1 MALTRH
7 TRTKVGIR
15 EIPLYGEG
23 QLIKMGLPYPATFTN
38 YNVTNR
44 WVGEGRV
51 ATNPGSHIPV
61 YETVYYGYVDWNAT
75 VSGGGITAST
85 SGQMKSKPMW
95 KGQAELWASRTN
107 PSGIAFAVGSTYS
120 ISGGSTPQGKVET
133 YEEEYFTGRVTVKK
147 CLDDGA
153 LTTVSETDYDAG
165 VTVNVP
171 IPTAYKDSVLAGV
184 MIDGGSQSTYNKNG
198 YDVTVND
205 NRVIIFY
212 FKSKVKITLAK
223 GTGGNTITGS
233 STTTFTKET
242 TSASAGGSF
251 MAEVGATISL
261 SATSASGYVLAKNA
275 ISSSAGSYGSI
286 DGSGGTSVSG
296 SKVCSVETT
305 FTVNGAQFTVT
316 PKIVDG
322 GFGQSSWG
330 TAKIKEHSATTWSTG
345 AVVLKPNT
353 TYDLGFETKTADTL
367 AAAVDYW
374 DVGGTRCTTSFTTG
388 ATITT
393 NVTAALYLK
402 QTKWL
407 LTVANGTNSSWG
419 SVSGGGWYAAGTSVT
434 ISFSPSI
441 ANIEPVAYQ
450 VNYNGSTTS
459 CTNTATITTTNAS
472 LTATFY
478 LKQTKY
484 LMSVAIGSSG
494 TDGWGTISGG
504 GVYVGTGDKVTLNFT
519 PTSSLVN
526 TIHPQVDHWQV
537 LNETPK
543 PTPAEDGASS
553 IEVTLGTVTSNF
565 TAYCHL
571 ASSWRKVSIRR
582 SDAGTAAW
590 GVFYLDE
597 SGTTTEKY
605 YPPGTTITMRFSRE
619 TSFDSKERPQVNYI
633 AVGTEDTIFGVD
645 GTYTYTYQLPENV
658 KTDLVID
665 CYAKQTAW
673 PVSVTSTGNGSVT
686 AKRIDIETSA
696 VIETV
701 TATPSA
707 ANTVYLRYGND
718 EYLAMSSTPDAH
730 YKFSAFNRTNLK
742 NYEGSNVN
750 YQLTSAANATV
761 AGTFSRSDF
770 KVTASSDLENVCD
783 VYMQDAA
790 KAEAYYDINVANNPV
805 VVCKIKAAY
814 ADQYKVTTFTIGSQ
828 AGVEAQYNS
837 SADLYYVEVSNR
849 SDVTVTAHV
858 VPTNF
863 NLSVNVG
870 PANKYQFGRVI
881 LTVGGQQL
889 KDLSLDNFSGK
900 IREGTHVSVV
910 FYQNYGGKI
919 LTIQPSAEIAA
930 PVVTDY
936 GIEFDMPSAACSVS
950 ITLGAKDTYQLT
962 VGVRNLASGQAANI
976 PGVVKVRSRTYPDT
990 VIGETS
996 ASGGDKTFTVYKDEE
1011 YSLVVTPASEF
1022 LSKRYA
1028 FIGWRDASGQ
1038 IPGAVETTLNIL
1050 NTTESAISRFAGYN
1064 ARENGTITIEW
1075 ARKVN
1080 DEIIPLSETP
1090 TNCSLAILND
1100 QDKFDETHW
1109 LIGSDIVIPYE
1120 VKGSAY
1126 DQDGDAYKWTPVQVD
1141 VAIVGDD
1148 YGTPNATWDDDLLTQ
1163 NGSFRMLGNMKVRVV
1178 LTQTH
1183 VAGYTVM
1190 HVGYRQSTALMGDV
1204 SVFST
1209 AMDAYTQDSTG
1220 ATVLVQKERKAVIMA
1235 APRPGYAFAGWFTL
1249 NDGVWTAVE
1258 GAKAVFEI
1266 SYVTSP
1272 MTVYYA
1278 QCVAST
1284 LSNVKQWNGDPNVA
1298 KTCEWQ
1304 SKVYVGSQ
1312 FFQLSACRVYADAY
1326 PVTLKI
1332 MMASA
1337 PDGVFGERAHTAE
1350 ITITSQDPRRLP
1362 RVRPEKYFAFRVT
1375 GFARINH
1382 VGIASSMEA
1391 LK

>member
-15 EIPLYGEG
+15 EIPLYGQG

-44 WVGEGRV
+44 WVGTSRE
-51 ATNPGSHIPV
+51 ASYPGSV
-61 YETVYYGYVDWNAT
+61 AYFDYYYGYVDWNAT

-85 SGQMKSKPMW
+85 SGQMKSDRKTS
-95 KGQAELWASRTN
+95 KSDAQYWANSNN
-107 PSGIAFAVGSTYS
+107 PSGVSFAVGSTYP

-133 YEEEYFTGRVTVKK
+133 YEEEYYTGKVTVKK
-147 CLDDGA
+147 CLDNGA

-171 IPTAYKDSVLAGV
+171 IPSAYSNSVLAGV
-184 MIDGGSQSTYNKNG
+184 TIDGGSQSTYNKNG

-223 GTGGNTITGS
+223 GTGGSTITGS
-233 STTTFTKET
+233 STTSFTKET
-242 TSASAGGSF
+242 TSASAGGNF

-261 SATSASGYVLAKNA
+261 SATSAAGYVLATNA

-286 DGSGGTSVSG
+286 NGSGGTSVSG
-296 SKVCSVETT
+296 SKVCSVATT
-305 FTVNGAQFTVT
+305 FTVNGSQFSVT
-316 PKIVDG
+316 PTIVDG
-322 GFGQSSWG
+322 GAGKSSWG
-330 TAKIKEHSATTWSTG
+330 TAKIKEHSSSTWSTG

-353 TYDLGFETKTADTL
+353 TYDLGFDTKTADTL

-402 QTKWL
+402 QTKWQ

-419 SVSGGGWYAAGTSVT
+419 SVSGGGWYASGTNVT
-434 ISFSPSI
+434 IRFSPTI
-441 ANIEPVAYQ
+441 ANIAPVAYQ
-450 VNYNGSTTS
+450 VNYNGSTSS

-478 LKQTKY
+478 LKQTKF
-484 LMSVAIGSSG
+484 LMSVAIGSTG

-504 GVYVGTGDKVTLNFT
+504 GVYVGTGDKVTLKFT

-537 LNETPK
+537 LTATPT
-543 PTPAEDGASS
+543 PTPAADGSSS
-553 IEVTLGTVTSNF
+553 IEVTLGTVTANF

-582 SDAGTAAW
+582 SDSGTAGW
-590 GVFYLDE
+590 GSFLLDA

-605 YPPGTTITMRFSRE
+605 YQPGTTITMRFSRA
-619 TSFDSKERPQVNYI
+619 TSYDTKERPQVNYI

-645 GTYTYTYQLPENV
+645 GTYTYTYQLPANV

-673 PVSVTSTGNGSVT
+673 PVSVTSAGHGSVT
-686 AKRIDIETSA
+686 AKRINVATSA
-696 VIETV
+696 VVETA

-707 ANTVYLRYGND
+707 AKTVYLRYGND

-742 NYEGSNVN
+742 NYGGSSVN

-761 AGTFSRSDF
+761 AGTFTRSDF
-770 KVTASSDLENVCD
+770 KVTASSDLATVCD
-783 VYMQDAA
+783 VYMQDGAT
-790 KAEAYYDINVANNPV
+790 AEAYYDINVANNPV

-837 SADLYYVEVSNR
+837 AADLYYVEVSNR

-863 NLSVNVG
+863 NLSVNVN
-870 PANKYQFGRVI
+870 PTNKAQFGRVI
-881 LTVGGQQL
+881 LSANGQEL
-889 KDLSLDNFSGK
+889 KDLSVDRFDGK
-900 IREGTHVSVV
+900 IREGTHISVV
-910 FYQNYGGKI
+910 FYQKYGGRV
-919 LTIQPSAEIAA
+919 LTIQPSQVISN
-930 PVVTDY
+930 PVITDY
-936 GIEFDMPSAACSVS
+936 GIEFDMPSGDCWVSV
-950 ITLGAKDTYQLT
+950 TLGAKETYQLT
-962 VGVRNLASGQAANI
+962 VGVRNLAAGQAANI
-976 PGVVKVRSRTYPDT
+976 PGVVKVVSRTYPDT

-1011 YSLVVTPASEF
+1011 YSLVVTPASDF

-1038 IPGAVETTLNIL
+1038 IPGAVDTTLNIL
-1050 NTTESAISRFAGYN
+1050 NTTEGAVSRFAGYN

-1075 ARKVN
+1075 AKKVN
-1080 DEIIPLSETP
+1080 DEIIPLAETP

-1100 QDKFDETHW
+1100 QDKYDETHW
-1109 LIGSDIVIPYE
+1109 LVGSDIVIPYE

-1141 VAIVGDD
+1141 VALAGDD

-1163 NGSFRMLGNMKVRVV
+1163 DGSFRMLGSMKVRVV

-1190 HVGYRQSTALMGDV
+1190 HVGYRQSTALMGEV

-1220 ATVLVQKERKAVIMA
+1220 ATVLAQKERKAVIMA
-1235 APRPGYAFAGWFTL
+1235 APRPGFAFAGWFTL
-1249 NDGVWTAVE
+1249 NEGVWTAVE
-1258 GAKAVFEI
+1258 GAKAVYEI
-1266 SYVTSP
+1266 PYVTSP

-1278 QCVAST
+1278 QFVAST
-1284 LSNVKQWNGDPNVA
+1284 LSNVKQWNGDMRVA

-1312 FFQLSACRVYADAY
+1312 FFQLSSCRVYADAY

-1332 MMASA
+1332 MMSSS

-1350 ITITSQDPRRLP
+1350 ITITNQDPRRLP

-1375 GFARINH
+1375 GYARINH